1 VGVMADKNIKKLELE
16 LHEFRRNQNIFNAK
30 IAANMEFISKNIVEP
45 LMEANEKL
53 KKENESII
61 VTN

>member
-1 VGVMADKNIKKLELE
+1 MANKDIKVLELE
-16 LHEFRRNQNIFNAK
+16 FHEFRRNQNIFNAK

-53 KKENESII
+53 KKESENLII
-61 VTN
+61 TN